1 MINLVLICAQVVII
15 NNSGLEWNDHDAKTL
30 AQARQVC
37 KVRYPEAPCVNTFY
51 KLGARNYRVVCGQ
64 NVEE

>member
-37 KVRYPEAPCVNTFY
+37 KVR
-51 KLGARNYRVVCGQ
+51 
-64 NVEE
+64 